1 MKRGLIIGGAVVI
14 VAVIILVVFV
24 FSSLESL
31 IKAGV
36 ETYGTE
42 ITQAKVTL
50 ETVELDITSGKG
62 ALAGLVVGNPKGFQT
77 PSA

>member
-50 ETVELDITSGKG
+50 
-62 ALAGLVVGNPKGFQT
+62 
-77 PSA
+77 